1 MTDPNSQDALLDLPP
16 DQRRKV
22 TEAYGKLL
30 RREKL
35 SRNEEAAI
43 QRFEKTREERLR
55 WQYYRTIPK
64 KHWRQMSGRQAK
76 VINEQA
82 SRYALPLGGPK
93 VDLPELVKAL
103 HDFLAKNAQRLASE
117 DDPLLQTAQSSPA
130 LEAYRQERARL
141 AQLDRMEREQTLMPR
156 EDVRAS
162 LAFMASLI
170 RRATERLQRRY
181 GEGAADLIRSTIDDF
196 EREMEERFG
205 EGAEEREDEEG

>member
-22 TEAYGKLL
+22 AEAYGKLL

-130 LEAYRQERARL
+130 LEAYRKERARL

-205 EGAEEREDEEG
+205 EGAEEEEEEEG

>member
-1 MTDPNSQDALLDLPP
+1 
-16 DQRRKV
+16 
-22 TEAYGKLL
+22 
-30 RREKL
+30 
-35 SRNEEAAI
+35 
-43 QRFEKTREERLR
+43 
-55 WQYYRTIPK
+55 
-64 KHWRQMSGRQAK
+64 
-76 VINEQA
+76 
-82 SRYALPLGGPK
+82 
-93 VDLPELVKAL
+93 VKAL

-156 EDVRAS
+156 AEVRAS

-181 GEGAADLIRSTIDDF
+181 GEGAADIIRSTIDDF

-205 EGAEEREDEEG
+205 EGAEVATNAGACGPPRRKRNP